1 MTANYSLYIHFP
13 WCVRKCP
20 YCDFNS
26 HEKPDGIPEHDYIR
40 ALLADL
46 DQDLLKNFVASS
58 TIEIGSIFMGGGTPS
73 LFSPKGI
80 DYLLDQIR
88 QRIKLA
94 TEIEVTME
102 VNPGSISQ
110 DSYENRQYKSL
121 ISKSGENEPLA
132 EEKLA
137 GYREAGVNRLS
148 LGVQS
153 FDASQLKN
161 LGRIHSPESAT
172 RTYQLARAAGFSNIN
187 IDLMHGLPSQDLAQ
201 AMNDLQHAIDLQPEH
216 ISWYQLTI
224 EPNTIFYK
232 QPPSLPNEDAL
243 WEIYE
248 AGLSLLAKNDFSR
261 YEVSA
266 FSRPGF
272 RSKHNLNYWSFGN
285 YLGIGAGAH
294 GKHRQ
299 GQMFSRSTKT
309 RLPADYLASPN
320 AKYSLVPSSD
330 LLLEYLMNTMRLV
343 DGFSYQQF
351 EENTGLS
358 RTALRPFIER
368 AKTRSM
374 ITERGD
380 GIQPSSLGL
389 QFLNELLLLV

>member
-26 HEKPDGIPEHDYIR
+26 HEKPNGIPEHDYIS
-40 ALLADL
+40 ALLDDL
-46 DQDLLKNFVASS
+46 NEDLQKNFVSPS
-58 TIEIGSIFMGGGTPS
+58 TIEVGSIFMGGGTPS

-80 DYLLDQIR
+80 DYLLEQIK
-88 QRIKLA
+88 QRVNLA
-94 TEIEVTME
+94 TKIEVTME

-110 DSYENRQYKSL
+110 GSYENRPYKSL
-121 ISKSGENEPLA
+121 ISKSGETEPLG
-132 EEKLA
+132 EDKLA
-137 GYREAGVNRLS
+137 GYSEAGVNRLS

-153 FDASQLKN
+153 FNDSQLKN
-161 LGRIHSPESAT
+161 LGRIHSSESAT

-201 AMNDLQHAIDLQPEH
+201 AMHDLQHAVDLQPEH
-216 ISWYQLTI
+216 ISWYQLTV
-224 EPNTIFYK
+224 EPNTVFYK
-232 QPPSLPNEDAL
+232 QPPRLPNEDAL

-248 AGLSLLAKNDFSR
+248 AGLSLLEKNDFVR

-266 FSRPGF
+266 FSRHGF

-285 YLGIGAGAH
+285 YIGIGAGAH
-294 GKHRQ
+294 SKHQQAKACYR
-299 GQMFSRSTKT
+299 GTKT
-309 RLPADYLASPN
+309 RLPANYLTSPN

-343 DGFSYQQF
+343 DGFSYRQF

-358 RTALRPFIER
+358 RIALRPFIKR
-368 AKTRSM
+368 AKAKSM
-374 ITERGD
+374 IIERGD

>member
-26 HEKPDGIPEHDYIR
+26 HEKPNGIPEHDYIS

-46 DQDLLKNFVASS
+46 DQDLLRNFVASS
-58 TIEIGSIFMGGGTPS
+58 TTEVGSIFMGGGTPS

-88 QRIKLA
+88 QRVNLA
-94 TEIEVTME
+94 TKIEVTME

-110 DSYENRQYKSL
+110 GSYENRLSKSL
-121 ISKSGENEPLA
+121 ISKNGETEPLA

-161 LGRIHSPESAT
+161 LGRIHSPESAI

-224 EPNTIFYK
+224 EPNTVFYK

-299 GQMFSRSTKT
+299 GKVFSRSTKT

-368 AKTRSM
+368 AKTRAM

>member
-26 HEKPDGIPEHDYIR
+26 HEKPNGIPEHDYIS

-46 DQDLLKNFVASS
+46 DQDLLRNFVASS
-58 TIEIGSIFMGGGTPS
+58 TTEVGSIFMGGGTPS

-88 QRIKLA
+88 QRVNLA
-94 TEIEVTME
+94 TKIEVTME

-187 IDLMHGLPSQDLAQ
+187 IDLMHGLPSQNLAQ
-201 AMNDLQHAIDLQPEH
+201 AMNDLQHAVDLQPEH

-224 EPNTIFYK
+224 EPNTVFYK

-299 GQMFSRSTKT
+299 GKVFSRSTKT

>member
-26 HEKPDGIPEHDYIR
+26 HEKPNGIPEHDYIS

-46 DQDLLKNFVASS
+46 DQDLLRNFVASS
-58 TIEIGSIFMGGGTPS
+58 TMEVGSIFMGGGTPS

-88 QRIKLA
+88 QRVNLA
-94 TEIEVTME
+94 TKIEVTME

-110 DSYENRQYKSL
+110 GSYENRLSKSL
-121 ISKSGENEPLA
+121 ISKNGETEPLA

-153 FDASQLKN
+153 FDASQLKK
-161 LGRIHSPESAT
+161 LGRIHSPESAIH
-172 RTYQLARAAGFSNIN
+172 TYQLARAAGFSNIN
-187 IDLMHGLPSQDLAQ
+187 IDLMHGLPSQNLAQ
-201 AMNDLQHAIDLQPEH
+201 AMNDLQHAVDLQPEH

-224 EPNTIFYK
+224 EPNTVFYK

-248 AGLSLLAKNDFSR
+248 AGLSLLEKNNFSR

-266 FSRPGF
+266 FSRPSF

-299 GQMFSRSTKT
+299 GKVLSRSTKT

-374 ITERGD
+374 ITERSD

>member
-26 HEKPDGIPEHDYIR
+26 HEKPNGIPEHDYIS

-46 DQDLLKNFVASS
+46 DQDLLRNFVASS
-58 TIEIGSIFMGGGTPS
+58 TMEVGSIFMGGGTPS

-88 QRIKLA
+88 QRVNLA
-94 TEIEVTME
+94 TKIEVTME

-110 DSYENRQYKSL
+110 GSYENRLSKSL
-121 ISKSGENEPLA
+121 ISKNGETEPLA

-161 LGRIHSPESAT
+161 LGRIHSPESAI

-224 EPNTIFYK
+224 EPNTVFYK

-299 GQMFSRSTKT
+299 GKVLSRSTKT

>member
-1 MTANYSLYIHFP
+1 
-13 WCVRKCP
+13 
-20 YCDFNS
+20 
-26 HEKPDGIPEHDYIR
+26 
-40 ALLADL
+40 
-46 DQDLLKNFVASS
+46 
-58 TIEIGSIFMGGGTPS
+58 
-73 LFSPKGI
+73 
-80 DYLLDQIR
+80 
-88 QRIKLA
+88 
-94 TEIEVTME
+94 
-102 VNPGSISQ
+102 
-110 DSYENRQYKSL
+110 
-121 ISKSGENEPLA
+121 
-132 EEKLA
+132 
-137 GYREAGVNRLS
+137 
-148 LGVQS
+148 
-153 FDASQLKN
+153 
-161 LGRIHSPESAT
+161 
-172 RTYQLARAAGFSNIN
+172 
-187 IDLMHGLPSQDLAQ
+187 
-201 AMNDLQHAIDLQPEH
+201 
-216 ISWYQLTI
+216 
-224 EPNTIFYK
+224 
-232 QPPSLPNEDAL
+232 AL

-299 GQMFSRSTKT
+299 GKVFSRSTKT

-358 RTALRPFIER
+358 RTTLRPFIER

-374 ITERGD
+374 ITERSD

>member
-80 DYLLDQIR
+80 DYLLDQIK
-88 QRIKLA
+88 QRIKPA

-161 LGRIHSPESAT
+161 LGRIHSPESAI

-224 EPNTIFYK
+224 EPNTVFYK

-299 GQMFSRSTKT
+299 GKVFSRSTKT

-374 ITERGD
+374 ITERSD

>member
-1 MTANYSLYIHFP
+1 MKANYSLYIHFP

-26 HEKPDGIPEHDYIR
+26 HEKPDGIPEHDYIS

-46 DQDLLKNFVASS
+46 DEDLLKNFVASR

-88 QRIKLA
+88 QRVNLA
-94 TEIEVTME
+94 TKIEVTME

-110 DSYENRQYKSL
+110 GSYENRPYKSL
-121 ISKSGENEPLA
+121 ISKSGETEPLA

-161 LGRIHSPESAT
+161 LGRIHSPESAI

-201 AMNDLQHAIDLQPEH
+201 AMNDLQHAVDLQPEH

-224 EPNTIFYK
+224 EPNTVFYK
-232 QPPSLPNEDAL
+232 QPPRLPNEDAL

-299 GQMFSRSTKT
+299 AKAFSSQHQDETSS
-309 RLPADYLASPN
+309 RLPRQPQCKIQLGTFKRSVTRISNEYN
-320 AKYSLVPSSD
+320 AAGRWV
-330 LLLEYLMNTMRLV
+330 
-343 DGFSYQQF
+343 Q
-351 EENTGLS
+351 LS
-358 RTALRPFIER
+358 TI
-368 AKTRSM
+368 
-374 ITERGD
+374 
-380 GIQPSSLGL
+380 
-389 QFLNELLLLV
+389 

>member
-88 QRIKLA
+88 QRVNLA
-94 TEIEVTME
+94 TKIEVTME

-110 DSYENRQYKSL
+110 GSYENRLSKSL
-121 ISKSGENEPLA
+121 ISKNGETEPLA

-161 LGRIHSPESAT
+161 LGRIHSPESAI

-201 AMNDLQHAIDLQPEH
+201 AMNDLQHAIDLHPEH

-224 EPNTIFYK
+224 EPNTVFYK
-232 QPPSLPNEDAL
+232 QPPSLPDEDAL

-248 AGLSLLAKNDFSR
+248 AGLSLLEKNNFSR

-266 FSRPGF
+266 FSRPSF

-299 GQMFSRSTKT
+299 GKVLSRSTKT

-368 AKTRSM
+368 AKTRAM
-374 ITERGD
+374 ITERSD

>member
-26 HEKPDGIPEHDYIR
+26 HEKPNGIPEHDYIS

-46 DQDLLKNFVASS
+46 DQDLLRNFVASS
-58 TIEIGSIFMGGGTPS
+58 TTEVGSIFMGGGTPS

-88 QRIKLA
+88 QRVNLA
-94 TEIEVTME
+94 TKIEVTME

-110 DSYENRQYKSL
+110 GSYENRLSKSL
-121 ISKSGENEPLA
+121 ISKNGETEPLA

-153 FDASQLKN
+153 FDASQLKK
-161 LGRIHSPESAT
+161 LGRIHSPESAIH
-172 RTYQLARAAGFSNIN
+172 TYQLARAAGFSNIN
-187 IDLMHGLPSQDLAQ
+187 IDLMHGLPSQNLAQ
-201 AMNDLQHAIDLQPEH
+201 AMNDLQHAVDLQPEH

-224 EPNTIFYK
+224 EPNTVFYK
-232 QPPSLPNEDAL
+232 QPPSLPDEDAL

-248 AGLSLLAKNDFSR
+248 AGLSLLEKNNFSR

-266 FSRPGF
+266 FSRPSF

-299 GQMFSRSTKT
+299 GNAFSRSSKT

-358 RTALRPFIER
+358 RTTLRPFIER

-374 ITERGD
+374 ITERSD

>member
-26 HEKPDGIPEHDYIR
+26 HEKPNGIPEHDYIS

-46 DQDLLKNFVASS
+46 DQDLLRNFVASS
-58 TIEIGSIFMGGGTPS
+58 TMEVGSIFMGGGTPS

-88 QRIKLA
+88 QRVNLA
-94 TEIEVTME
+94 TKIEVTME
-102 VNPGSISQ
+102 VNPGSISPG
-110 DSYENRQYKSL
+110 SYENHLSKSL
-121 ISKSGENEPLA
+121 ISKSGETEPLA

-161 LGRIHSPESAT
+161 LGRIHSPESAI

-187 IDLMHGLPSQDLAQ
+187 IDLMHGLPSQDLTQ

-224 EPNTIFYK
+224 EPNTVFYK

-248 AGLSLLAKNDFSR
+248 AGLSLLEKNDFSR

-266 FSRPGF
+266 FSRPSF

-299 GQMFSRSTKT
+299 GKAFSRSTKT

-343 DGFSYQQF
+343 DGFSYEQF

-358 RTALRPFIER
+358 RTALKPFIER

>member
-26 HEKPDGIPEHDYIR
+26 HEKPNGIPEHDYIS

-46 DQDLLKNFVASS
+46 DQDLLRNFVASS
-58 TIEIGSIFMGGGTPS
+58 TMEVGSIFMGGGTPS

-80 DYLLDQIR
+80 DYLLDQIK
-88 QRIKLA
+88 QRIKPA

-121 ISKSGENEPLA
+121 VPKSGENEPLA

-161 LGRIHSPESAT
+161 LGRIHSPESAI

-224 EPNTIFYK
+224 EPNTVFYK

-299 GQMFSRSTKT
+299 GKVFSRSTKT

>member
-26 HEKPDGIPEHDYIR
+26 HEKPDGIPEHDYIS

-46 DQDLLKNFVASS
+46 DQDLLRNFVASS
-58 TIEIGSIFMGGGTPS
+58 TMEVGSIFMGGGTPS

-88 QRIKLA
+88 QRVNLA
-94 TEIEVTME
+94 TKIEVTME

-110 DSYENRQYKSL
+110 GSYENRLSKSL
-121 ISKSGENEPLA
+121 ISKNGETEPLA

-153 FDASQLKN
+153 FDASQLKK
-161 LGRIHSPESAT
+161 LGRIHSPESAIH
-172 RTYQLARAAGFSNIN
+172 TYQLARAAGFSNIN
-187 IDLMHGLPSQDLAQ
+187 IDLMHGLPSQNLAQ
-201 AMNDLQHAIDLQPEH
+201 AMNDLQHAVDLQPEH

-224 EPNTIFYK
+224 EPNTVFYK

-248 AGLSLLAKNDFSR
+248 AGLSLLEKNNFSR

-266 FSRPGF
+266 FSRPSF

-299 GQMFSRSTKT
+299 GKVLSRSTKT

-374 ITERGD
+374 ITERSD

>member
-26 HEKPDGIPEHDYIR
+26 HEKPNGIPEHDYIN

-46 DQDLLKNFVASS
+46 DQDLLRNFVASS
-58 TIEIGSIFMGGGTPS
+58 TMEVSSIFMGGGTPS

-88 QRIKLA
+88 QRVNLA
-94 TEIEVTME
+94 TKIEVTME

-110 DSYENRQYKSL
+110 GSYENRPSKSL
-121 ISKSGENEPLA
+121 ISKSSETEPLA

-153 FDASQLKN
+153 FDASQLKK
-161 LGRIHSPESAT
+161 LGRIHSPESAI
-172 RTYQLARAAGFSNIN
+172 RTYQLARTAGFSNIN
-187 IDLMHGLPSQDLAQ
+187 IDLMHGLPSQNLAQ
-201 AMNDLQHAIDLQPEH
+201 AMNDLQHAVDLQPEH

-224 EPNTIFYK
+224 EPNTVFYK

-248 AGLSLLAKNDFSR
+248 AGLSLLEKNDFSR

-266 FSRPGF
+266 FSRPSF

-299 GQMFSRSTKT
+299 GKVFSRSTKT

>member
-88 QRIKLA
+88 QRVKLA
-94 TEIEVTME
+94 TKIEVTME

-110 DSYENRQYKSL
+110 GSYENRQYKSL
-121 ISKSGENEPLA
+121 ISKSGETEPLA

-161 LGRIHSPESAT
+161 LGRIHSPESAI

-224 EPNTIFYK
+224 EPNTVFYK

-266 FSRPGF
+266 FSRPSF

-299 GQMFSRSTKT
+299 GKAFSRSTKT

>member
-88 QRIKLA
+88 QRIKPA

-224 EPNTIFYK
+224 EPNTVFYK

-299 GQMFSRSTKT
+299 GKVFSRSTKT

-358 RTALRPFIER
+358 RTTLRPFIER

-374 ITERGD
+374 ITERSD

>member
-26 HEKPDGIPEHDYIR
+26 HEKPNGIPEHDYIS

-46 DQDLLKNFVASS
+46 DQDLLRNFVASS
-58 TIEIGSIFMGGGTPS
+58 TTEVGSIFMGGGTPS

-88 QRIKLA
+88 QRVNLA
-94 TEIEVTME
+94 TKIEVTME

-110 DSYENRQYKSL
+110 GSYENRLSKSL
-121 ISKSGENEPLA
+121 ISKNGETEPLA

-161 LGRIHSPESAT
+161 LGRIHSPESAI

-224 EPNTIFYK
+224 EPNTVFYK

-299 GQMFSRSTKT
+299 GKVFSRSTKT

>member
-26 HEKPDGIPEHDYIR
+26 HEKPNGIPEHDYIS

-46 DQDLLKNFVASS
+46 DQDLLRNFVASS
-58 TIEIGSIFMGGGTPS
+58 TMEVGSIFMGGGTPS

-88 QRIKLA
+88 QRVNLA
-94 TEIEVTME
+94 TKIEVTME
-102 VNPGSISQ
+102 VNPGSISPG
-110 DSYENRQYKSL
+110 SYENHLSKSL
-121 ISKSGENEPLA
+121 ISKSGETEPLA

-161 LGRIHSPESAT
+161 LGRIHSPESAI

-187 IDLMHGLPSQDLAQ
+187 IDLMHGLPSQDLTQ

-224 EPNTIFYK
+224 EPNTVFYK

-248 AGLSLLAKNDFSR
+248 AGLSLLEKNDFSR

-266 FSRPGF
+266 FSRPSF

-299 GQMFSRSTKT
+299 GKAFSRSTKT

>member
-26 HEKPDGIPEHDYIR
+26 HEKPNGIPEHDYIS

-46 DQDLLKNFVASS
+46 DQDLLRNFVASS
-58 TIEIGSIFMGGGTPS
+58 TTEVGSIFMGGGTPS

-88 QRIKLA
+88 QRVNLA
-94 TEIEVTME
+94 TKIEVTME

-110 DSYENRQYKSL
+110 GSYENRLSKSL
-121 ISKSGENEPLA
+121 ISKNGETEPLA

-153 FDASQLKN
+153 FDASQLKK
-161 LGRIHSPESAT
+161 LGRIHSPESAIH
-172 RTYQLARAAGFSNIN
+172 TYQLARAAGFSNIN
-187 IDLMHGLPSQDLAQ
+187 IDLMHGLPSQNLAQ
-201 AMNDLQHAIDLQPEH
+201 AMNDLQHAVDLQPEH

-224 EPNTIFYK
+224 EPNTVFYK

-248 AGLSLLAKNDFSR
+248 AGLSLLEKNNFSR

-266 FSRPGF
+266 FSRPSF

-299 GQMFSRSTKT
+299 GKVLSRSTKT

>member
-1 MTANYSLYIHFP
+1 ME
-13 WCVRKCP
+13 V
-20 YCDFNS
+20 
-26 HEKPDGIPEHDYIR
+26 
-40 ALLADL
+40 
-46 DQDLLKNFVASS
+46 
-58 TIEIGSIFMGGGTPS
+58 GSIFMGGGTPS

-88 QRIKLA
+88 QRVNLA
-94 TEIEVTME
+94 TKIEVTME
-102 VNPGSISQ
+102 VNPGSISPG
-110 DSYENRQYKSL
+110 SYENHLSKSL
-121 ISKSGENEPLA
+121 ISKSGETEPLA

-161 LGRIHSPESAT
+161 LGRIHSPESAI

-224 EPNTIFYK
+224 EPNTVFYK

-248 AGLSLLAKNDFSR
+248 AGLSLLEKNDFSR

-266 FSRPGF
+266 FSRPSF

-299 GQMFSRSTKT
+299 GKALSRSTKT

>member
-26 HEKPDGIPEHDYIR
+26 HEKPNGIPEHDYIS

-46 DQDLLKNFVASS
+46 DQDLLRNFVASS
-58 TIEIGSIFMGGGTPS
+58 TMEVGSIFMGGGTPS

-88 QRIKLA
+88 QRVNLA
-94 TEIEVTME
+94 TKIEVTME
-102 VNPGSISQ
+102 VNPGSISPG
-110 DSYENRQYKSL
+110 SYENHLSKSL
-121 ISKSGENEPLA
+121 ISKSGETEPLA

-161 LGRIHSPESAT
+161 LGRIHSPESAI

-187 IDLMHGLPSQDLAQ
+187 IDLMHGLPSQDLTQ

-224 EPNTIFYK
+224 EPNTVFYK

-248 AGLSLLAKNDFSR
+248 AGLSLLEKNDFSR

-266 FSRPGF
+266 FSRPSF

-299 GQMFSRSTKT
+299 GKAFSRSTKT

-343 DGFSYQQF
+343 DGFSYEQF

>member
-26 HEKPDGIPEHDYIR
+26 HEKPNGIPEHDYIS

-46 DQDLLKNFVASS
+46 DQDLLRNFVASS
-58 TIEIGSIFMGGGTPS
+58 TTEVGSIFMGGGTPS

-88 QRIKLA
+88 QRVNLA
-94 TEIEVTME
+94 TKIEVTME

-110 DSYENRQYKSL
+110 GSYENRLSKSL
-121 ISKSGENEPLA
+121 ISKNGETEPLA

-153 FDASQLKN
+153 FDASQLKK
-161 LGRIHSPESAT
+161 LGRIHSPESAIH
-172 RTYQLARAAGFSNIN
+172 TYQLARAAGFSNIN
-187 IDLMHGLPSQDLAQ
+187 IDLMHGLPSQNLAQ
-201 AMNDLQHAIDLQPEH
+201 AMNDLQHAVDLQPEH

-224 EPNTIFYK
+224 EPNTVFYK
-232 QPPSLPNEDAL
+232 QPPSLPDEDAL

-248 AGLSLLAKNDFSR
+248 AGLSLLEKNNFSR

-266 FSRPGF
+266 FSRPSF

-299 GQMFSRSTKT
+299 GKVFSRSTKT

>member
-26 HEKPDGIPEHDYIR
+26 HEKPNGIPEHDYIS

-46 DQDLLKNFVASS
+46 DQDLLRNFVASS
-58 TIEIGSIFMGGGTPS
+58 TMEVGSIFMGGGTPS

-88 QRIKLA
+88 QRVNLA
-94 TEIEVTME
+94 TKIEVTME
-102 VNPGSISQ
+102 VNPGSISPG
-110 DSYENRQYKSL
+110 SYENHLSKSL
-121 ISKSGENEPLA
+121 ISKSGETEPLA

-161 LGRIHSPESAT
+161 LGRIHSPESAI

-224 EPNTIFYK
+224 EPNTVFYK

-248 AGLSLLAKNDFSR
+248 AGLSLLEKNDFSR

-266 FSRPGF
+266 FSRPSF

-299 GQMFSRSTKT
+299 GDALSRSTKT
-309 RLPADYLASPN
+309 RLPTDYLASPN

>member
-26 HEKPDGIPEHDYIR
+26 HEKPNGIPEHDYIS

-46 DQDLLKNFVASS
+46 DQDLLRNFVASS
-58 TIEIGSIFMGGGTPS
+58 TTEVGSIFMGGGTPS

-80 DYLLDQIR
+80 DYLLDQIK
-88 QRIKLA
+88 QRIKPA

-153 FDASQLKN
+153 FDASQLKK
-161 LGRIHSPESAT
+161 LGRIHSPESAIH
-172 RTYQLARAAGFSNIN
+172 TYQLARAAGFSNIN
-187 IDLMHGLPSQDLAQ
+187 IDLMHGLPSQNLAQ
-201 AMNDLQHAIDLQPEH
+201 AMNDLQHAVDLQPEH

-224 EPNTIFYK
+224 EPNTVFYK

-248 AGLSLLAKNDFSR
+248 AGLSLLEKNNFSR

-266 FSRPGF
+266 FSRPSF

-299 GQMFSRSTKT
+299 GKVFSRSTKT